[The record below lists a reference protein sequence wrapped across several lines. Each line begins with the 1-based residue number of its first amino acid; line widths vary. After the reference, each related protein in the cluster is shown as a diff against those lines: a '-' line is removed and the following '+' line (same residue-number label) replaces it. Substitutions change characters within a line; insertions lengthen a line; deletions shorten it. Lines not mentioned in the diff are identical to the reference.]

1 MSPELYHKQ
10 LNHMQRITMIIVTVI
25 IAGFLSSCD
34 DDLRHALDMAGDNR
48 AELEKVLLHF
58 KNDPDPLKYK
68 AARFLIENMPYHYSF
83 DGNGIER
90 YDSAYLAMAG
100 IPLQIRDSILRA
112 TLDTI
117 DFYDQKQ
124 ISDILKIGAYQL
136 IEIINNACD
145 TWNESSWK
153 EDYPEEIFFDY
164 VLPYHIYNEQLSEW
178 QNMVDKEFPYL
189 MSHTIRS
196 KNGTMIQAEDQEA
209 ILSPIEETESAYNGK
224 MRILSD
230 SLSSVNFQITTL
242 LPARKYIR
250 LRYTCIDR
258 NVKVRLILN
267 GTTIRDISLDPTY
280 SMKFFNTSRSGIDI
294 DLIEGNNTLSVKH
307 LTGDVGLDYIMIH
320 TVEDTEAIPDE
331 DFSKAY
337 YRIQNK
343 ASEKYITFDSLEVL
357 KRTELKE
364 LASIGINAIL
374 RLDYPGFKCWSISEP
389 SDRSGQLC
397 LETQN
402 CSTDENSCMGQY
414 SYWNGG
420 NQKWIFIP
428 LDNHFFRIM
437 SKDSGLSLEAVTDND
452 GIDRI
457 IQTSYV
463 GKDSQKWKLEPF
475 AYRKK
480 SNSQFKSS
488 DPMDKAFK
496 VFDVINCFEWISFP
510 SSIMPKGT
518 SLLKGKTGNCREEA
532 AFTVMLCR
540 RLGIPAAVDFTP
552 HWANRSQSHLW
563 SVLIT
568 QNGHS
573 IPFYMGTEPGD
584 TVSYFHPYHKPK
596 VFRHRFRINRDIVDD
611 FREENEYPALF
622 HNPDFIDVTDEY
634 YITTDIVREVPADAM
649 ENTKVAYI
657 CVFDNC
663 EWIPVFYGKISS
675 EKVTFKSM
683 VRNVTYMAAT
693 YRNGKIRPFGNPFIL
708 DSDGNIKELKTNSS
722 VSQKM
727 TILRKYPFMGEQDQ
741 FNWRM
746 NRGIFQ
752 GSVSSNFSKTQ
763 DLHRH
768 DGKRISGKVIGS
780 SGIKG
785 KNRDKVF
792 DGDILTGFEGESP
805 DGHWVGLKFD
815 GPTRIGM
822 IRYIGRNDGN
832 CIEIGDEYELMFWNE
847 GIWTSLG
854 KRVAKTNTLEYTGI
868 PSGGLY
874 VLHNLTKGHEER
886 IFTYEDGKQVWW

>member
-1 MSPELYHKQ
+1 
-10 LNHMQRITMIIVTVI
+10 
-25 IAGFLSSCD
+25 
-34 DDLRHALDMAGDNR
+34 
-48 AELEKVLLHF
+48 
-58 KNDPDPLKYK
+58 
-68 AARFLIENMPYHYSF
+68 
-83 DGNGIER
+83 
-90 YDSAYLAMAG
+90 
-100 IPLQIRDSILRA
+100 
-112 TLDTI
+112 
-117 DFYDQKQ
+117 
-124 ISDILKIGAYQL
+124 
-136 IEIINNACD
+136 
-145 TWNESSWK
+145 
-153 EDYPEEIFFDY
+153 
-164 VLPYHIYNEQLSEW
+164 
-178 QNMVDKEFPYL
+178 
-189 MSHTIRS
+189 
-196 KNGTMIQAEDQEA
+196 
-209 ILSPIEETESAYNGK
+209 
-224 MRILSD
+224 
-230 SLSSVNFQITTL
+230 
-242 LPARKYIR
+242 
-250 LRYTCIDR
+250 
-258 NVKVRLILN
+258 
-267 GTTIRDISLDPTY
+267 
-280 SMKFFNTSRSGIDI
+280 
-294 DLIEGNNTLSVKH
+294 
-307 LTGDVGLDYIMIH
+307 
-320 TVEDTEAIPDE
+320 
-331 DFSKAY
+331 
-337 YRIQNK
+337 
-343 ASEKYITFDSLEVL
+343 
-357 KRTELKE
+357 
-364 LASIGINAIL
+364 
-374 RLDYPGFKCWSISEP
+374 
-389 SDRSGQLC
+389 
-397 LETQN
+397 
-402 CSTDENSCMGQY
+402 
-414 SYWNGG
+414 
-420 NQKWIFIP
+420 
-428 LDNHFFRIM
+428 
-437 SKDSGLSLEAVTDND
+437 
-452 GIDRI
+452 
-457 IQTSYV
+457 
-463 GKDSQKWKLEPF
+463 
-475 AYRKK
+475 
-480 SNSQFKSS
+480 
-488 DPMDKAFK
+488 
-496 VFDVINCFEWISFP
+496 
-510 SSIMPKGT
+510 
-518 SLLKGKTGNCREEA
+518 
-532 AFTVMLCR
+532 
-540 RLGIPAAVDFTP
+540 
-552 HWANRSQSHLW
+552 
-563 SVLIT
+563 
-568 QNGHS
+568 
-573 IPFYMGTEPGD
+573 MGTEPGD

-768 DGKRISGKVIGS
+768 DGITNGNWYEIKINDKTLYRAFRYIGPNGSYSNINEIELYDHEGKRISGKVIGS